1 MTISGKCLL
10 ILISSQKATRVDDP
24 VVTSNNF
31 PVKWIPCQIHLGLL
45 VRWKIKFKP
54 SYQRENIYINLAKV
68 LAE

>member
-1 MTISGKCLL
+1 MPISGKCLL

-24 VVTSNNF
+24 VVTSNNS
-31 PVKWIPCQIHLGLL
+31 PVAWIPCQIHLGLL